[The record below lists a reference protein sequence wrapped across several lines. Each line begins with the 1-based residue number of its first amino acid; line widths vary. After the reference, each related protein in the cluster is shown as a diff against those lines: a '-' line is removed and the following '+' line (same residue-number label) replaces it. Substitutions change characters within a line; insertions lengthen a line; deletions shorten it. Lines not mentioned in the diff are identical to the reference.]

1 MQIYIV
7 RAGDSLYAI
16 ARRFGTTVEELTR
29 LNQIADPSRLVIG
42 QSLLVP
48 GPAEDV
54 REQIEVNAY
63 VYPTVQQSVLTET
76 MPYFTTLCPF
86 SHSVTAEGELRPIAD
101 ERLIQAAYAG
111 QTAPLL
117 TITNLGETGGFSSDL
132 AHTVL
137 TDEGVQAR
145 LLDNIA
151 AQIREKDYYGL
162 NINFEYIYPFDRDSY
177 SQFVNRASQRLHP
190 LGCPVSTA
198 IAPKES
204 ADQQGLLY
212 TAHDYEAH
220 GKYADRVILMTY
232 EWGYTYGAPQA
243 VSPVD
248 RIRRVLDYAV
258 TAMPAGKILMGFSAV
273 TAMPAGKI
281 LMGFSNYAYDWTLPW
296 KQGTAARVLSNAG
309 AQELAAS
316 RWAEIRYDSTAE
328 APYFHYT
335 DASNRRHVVWF
346 EDARSIRARL
356 RLVGEYGLGGI
367 SLWTADRLWRPIYAL
382 LESMY
387 SVEKII

>member
-16 ARRFGTTVEELTR
+16 ARRFGTSVEELTR

-42 QSLLVP
+42 QSLIVP

-63 VYPTVQQSVLTET
+63 VYPTVPETVLTET

-86 SHSVTAEGELRPIAD
+86 SHSVTAEGDLRPIAD
-101 ERLIQAAYAG
+101 ERLIRAAYAG

-145 LLDNIA
+145 LLGNVVS
-151 AQIREKDYYGL
+151 QIREKDYYGL
-162 NINFEYIYPFDRDSY
+162 NINFEYVYPFDRDAY
-177 SQFVNRASQRLHP
+177 SAFVARAAERLHP

-204 ADQQGLLY
+204 ANQQGLLY

-232 EWGYTYGAPQA
+232 EWWLITH
-243 VSPVD
+243 
-248 RIRRVLDYAV
+248 
-258 TAMPAGKILMGFSAV
+258 
-273 TAMPAGKI
+273 
-281 LMGFSNYAYDWTLPW
+281 TL
-296 KQGTAARVLSNAG
+296 
-309 AQELAAS
+309 
-316 RWAEIRYDSTAE
+316 ST
-328 APYFHYT
+328 
-335 DASNRRHVVWF
+335 
-346 EDARSIRARL
+346 
-356 RLVGEYGLGGI
+356 
-367 SLWTADRLWRPIYAL
+367 
-382 LESMY
+382 
-387 SVEKII
+387 

>member
-1 MQIYIV
+1 
-7 RAGDSLYAI
+7 
-16 ARRFGTTVEELTR
+16 
-29 LNQIADPSRLVIG
+29 
-42 QSLLVP
+42 
-48 GPAEDV
+48 
-54 REQIEVNAY
+54 
-63 VYPTVQQSVLTET
+63 

-137 TDEGVQAR
+137 TDEGCMAR

-151 AQIREKDYYGL
+151 ALIREKDYYGL

-177 SQFVNRASQRLHP
+177 KQPVCQSRLPAPAP

-220 GKYADRVILMTY
+220 GRYADKVILMT
-232 EWGYTYGAPQA
+232 
-243 VSPVD
+243 
-248 RIRRVLDYAV
+248 
-258 TAMPAGKILMGFSAV
+258 
-273 TAMPAGKI
+273 
-281 LMGFSNYAYDWTLPW
+281 
-296 KQGTAARVLSNAG
+296 
-309 AQELAAS
+309 
-316 RWAEIRYDSTAE
+316 
-328 APYFHYT
+328 
-335 DASNRRHVVWF
+335 
-346 EDARSIRARL
+346 
-356 RLVGEYGLGGI
+356 
-367 SLWTADRLWRPIYAL
+367 
-382 LESMY
+382 
-387 SVEKII
+387 

>member
-1 MQIYIV
+1 MQITV
-7 RAGDSLYAI
+7 VKAGDSLYAL
-16 ARRFGTTVEELTR
+16 ARRFKTTVEELVH

-63 VYPTVQQSVLTET
+63 VYPTVPDTVLNET

-101 ERLIQAAYAG
+101 ERLIKAAYAG

-117 TITNLGETGGFSSDL
+117 TITNLGETGGFNSDL

-145 LLDNIA
+145 LFDNIVSL
-151 AQIREKDYYGL
+151 IREKDYYGL

-177 SQFVNRASQRLHP
+177 SQFVKRAAGRLHP

-204 ADQQGLLY
+204 DDQEGLLY
-212 TAHDYEAH
+212 TAHDYAAH
-220 GKYADRVILMTY
+220 GKYADKVILMTY

-243 VSPVD
+243 VSPVN

-258 TAMPAGKILMGFSAV
+258 TV
-273 TAMPAGKI
+273 MPAGKI

-296 KQGTAARVLSNAG
+296 KQGTAARVLSNAA

-316 RWAEIRYDSTAE
+316 RWAEIRYDETAQ

-335 DASNRRHVVWF
+335 DTAGLRHVVWF

-356 RLVGEYGLGGI
+356 KLVGEYGLGGL
-367 SLWTADRLWRPIYAL
+367 SLWTADRLWRPIYSL

-387 SVEKII
+387 GVEKIL

>member
-151 AQIREKDYYGL
+151 TQIREKDYYGL

-248 RIRRVLDYAV
+248 RIRRVLDY
-258 TAMPAGKILMGFSAV
+258 AV

>member
-7 RAGDSLYAI
+7 KAGDSLYAV
-16 ARRFGTTVEELTR
+16 ARRFGTTVDALVR

-42 QSLLVP
+42 QSLLIP
-48 GPAEDV
+48 GPSVDV

-63 VYPTVQQSVLTET
+63 VYPTVRESVLAET

-86 SHSVTAEGELRPIAD
+86 SHAATREGELRPIED
-101 ERLIQAAYAG
+101 ERLIRAAYAG

-117 TITNLGETGGFSSDL
+117 TVTNLGESGGFSSDL
-132 AHTVL
+132 AHVLL

-145 LLDNIA
+145 LFESIVSL
-151 AQIREKDYYGL
+151 IREKDYYGL

-177 SQFVNRASQRLHP
+177 SQFVAKAAERLHP

-204 ADQQGLLY
+204 ANQQGLLY

-220 GKYADRVILMTY
+220 GRYADRVILMTY

-243 VSPVD
+243 ISPVD

-258 TAMPAGKILMGFSAV
+258 TVMPAGKIL
-273 TAMPAGKI
+273 
-281 LMGFSNYAYDWTLPW
+281 LGFSNYAYDWTLPW
-296 KQGTAARVLSNAG
+296 KQGTAARYLSNAG

-316 RWAEIRYDSTAE
+316 RWAEIRYDERAE

-335 DASNRRHVVWF
+335 DTAGRTHVVWF

-356 RLVGEYGLGGI
+356 RLVGEYGLAGI
-367 SLWTADRLWRPIYAL
+367 SIWTADRLWQPLYSL

-387 SVEKII
+387 SVEKIL

>member
-7 RAGDSLYAI
+7 KAGDSLYAL
-16 ARRFGTTVEELTR
+16 ARRFQTTAEELVR

-42 QSLLVP
+42 QSLVVP

-63 VYPTVQQSVLTET
+63 VYPTVPAAVLTET

-86 SHSVTAEGELRPIAD
+86 SHSVTAEGELHPIAD
-101 ERLIQAAYAG
+101 ERLIKAAYTG

-117 TITNLGETGGFSSDL
+117 TITNLGGTGGFSSDL

-145 LLDNIA
+145 LFDNIVSL
-151 AQIREKDYYGL
+151 IRAKDYCGL

-177 SQFVNRASQRLHP
+177 SQFVKRAAELLHP

-204 ADQQGLLY
+204 AGQEGLLY
-212 TAHDYEAH
+212 TAHDYAAH
-220 GKYADRVILMTY
+220 GKYADKVILMTY
-232 EWGYTYGAPQA
+232 EWGYTFGAPQA
-243 VSPVD
+243 VSPVN

-258 TAMPAGKILMGFSAV
+258 TV
-273 TAMPAGKI
+273 MPAGKI

-296 KQGTAARVLSNAG
+296 KQGTAARVLSNAA

-316 RWAEIRYDSTAE
+316 RWAEIRYDETAH

-335 DASNRRHVVWF
+335 DTAGRRHVVWF

-356 RLVGEYGLGGI
+356 KLVGEYGLGGI
-367 SLWTADRLWRPIYAL
+367 SLWTADRLWRPIYEL

-387 SVEKII
+387 GVEKIL

>member
-162 NINFEYIYPFDRDSY
+162 NINFEYIYPFDCDSY
-177 SQFVNRASQRLHP
+177 SQFVNRVSQRLHP

-258 TAMPAGKILMGFSAV
+258 TAMPAGKILMGFS
-273 TAMPAGKI
+273 
-281 LMGFSNYAYDWTLPW
+281 NYAYDWTLPW

-335 DASNRRHVVWF
+335 DTSNRRHVVWF

>member
-232 EWGYTYGAPQA
+232 GWGLITH
-243 VSPVD
+243 
-248 RIRRVLDYAV
+248 
-258 TAMPAGKILMGFSAV
+258 TFS
-273 TAMPAGKI
+273 T
-281 LMGFSNYAYDWTLPW
+281 
-296 KQGTAARVLSNAG
+296 
-309 AQELAAS
+309 
-316 RWAEIRYDSTAE
+316 
-328 APYFHYT
+328 
-335 DASNRRHVVWF
+335 
-346 EDARSIRARL
+346 
-356 RLVGEYGLGGI
+356 
-367 SLWTADRLWRPIYAL
+367 
-382 LESMY
+382 
-387 SVEKII
+387 

>member
-1 MQIYIV
+1 MQIYV
-7 RAGDSLYAI
+7 VKAGDSLYAI
-16 ARRFGTTVEELTR
+16 ARRFGTTTEELIR
-29 LNQIADPSRLVIG
+29 CNQIADPSRLVIG
-42 QSLLVP
+42 QSIMIP
-48 GPAEDV
+48 GTSEDV
-54 REQIEVNAY
+54 RESIEVNAY
-63 VYPTVQQSVLTET
+63 VYPSVQQAVLTET

-86 SHSVTAEGELRPIAD
+86 SRRITEEGGLRPIED

-132 AHTVL
+132 AHAVL
-137 TDEGVQAR
+137 NDEDVQAR
-145 LLDNIA
+145 LFDNIIS
-151 AQIREKDYYGL
+151 QIREKDYYGL

-177 SQFVNRASQRLHP
+177 SQFVMRAARRLHP

-204 ADQQGLLY
+204 AGQEGLLY

-220 GKYADRVILMTY
+220 GRYADKVILMTY

-243 VSPVD
+243 VSPVN

-258 TAMPAGKILMGFSAV
+258 SV
-273 TAMPAGKI
+273 MPAGKI

-309 AQELAAS
+309 TQELAAS
-316 RWAEIRYDSTAE
+316 RWAEIRYDKTAE
-328 APYFHYT
+328 APYFNYT
-335 DASNRRHVVWF
+335 DSDGRRHVVWF

-356 RLVGEYGLGGI
+356 RLVGEYGLGGV
-367 SLWTADRLWRPIYAL
+367 SLWTADRLWRPIYEL

>member
-1 MQIYIV
+1 MQIYEV
-7 RAGDSLYAI
+7 RAGDTLYAL
-16 ARRFGTTVEELTR
+16 ARRFGTTVEALAQ
-29 LNQIADPSRLVIG
+29 LNQLVDPSRLVVG
-42 QSLLVP
+42 QSLLIP
-48 GPAEDV
+48 GGPSSPR
-54 REQIEVNAY
+54 REIEVNAY
-63 VYPTVQQSVLTET
+63 VYPNVTDAVLAET

-86 SHSVTAEGELRPIAD
+86 SYSATDQGELRPIAD
-101 ERLIQAAYAG
+101 ERLIRAAYAG

-117 TITNLGETGGFSSDL
+117 TVTNLGETGGFSSQL
-132 AHTVL
+132 AHTLL

-145 LLDNIA
+145 LLDSVTA
-151 AQIREKDYYGL
+151 LIREKDYHGL

-177 SQFVNRASQRLHP
+177 SQFVSRAAQRLHP

-204 ADQQGLLY
+204 AAQEGLLY

-220 GKYADRVILMTY
+220 GKYADKVILMTY

-243 VSPVD
+243 VSPVN

-258 TAMPAGKILMGFSAV
+258 TVIPR
-273 TAMPAGKI
+273 GKI

-316 RWAEIRYDSTAE
+316 RWAEIQYDQTAG
-328 APYFHYT
+328 AAWFNYT
-335 DASNRRHVVWF
+335 DTDGRKHVVWF
-346 EDARSIRARL
+346 EDARSVRERL
-356 RLVGEYGLGGI
+356 RLVEEYGLAGI
-367 SLWTADRLWRPIYAL
+367 SIWTADRVWRPLYAV

-387 SVEKII
+387 SVEKIL

>member
-7 RAGDSLYAI
+7 RAGDSLYAV
-16 ARRFGTTVEELTR
+16 ARRFGTSVEELVR

-63 VYPTVQQSVLTET
+63 VYPMVPDAVLTET
-76 MPYFTTLCPF
+76 VPYFTTLCPF

-101 ERLIQAAYAG
+101 ERLIQAAYAV

-132 AHTVL
+132 AHAVL

-145 LLDNIA
+145 LLDNVT

-177 SQFVNRASQRLHP
+177 SQFVNRASRRLHP

-220 GKYADRVILMTY
+220 GKYADKVILMTY

-243 VSPVD
+243 VSPVN
-248 RIRRVLDYAV
+248 RIRRVLDY
-258 TAMPAGKILMGFSAV
+258 AV

-316 RWAEIRYDSTAE
+316 RWAEIQYDRTAE

-335 DASNRRHVVWF
+335 DTANRRHVVWF

-356 RLVGEYGLGGI
+356 KLVGEYGLGGI
-367 SLWTADRLWRPIYAL
+367 SLWTADRLWRPIYEL

-387 SVEKII
+387 GVEKIL